1 MAFVATLKCILRVL
15 SSVLNLLLV
24 LRVLAARAFRGL
36 RILLLALGLVLNQP
50 LFDRLLATKG
60 VRIDRDI
67 ALRAHE
73 PRDRKRPRP
82 RRCPLVGRRRSWA
95 SPASLGGAHLF
106 PPGAIRGVG
115 GHAPRMGPRLRCC
128 SELQV
133 RPRLLR
139 GPDSAANSTCLL
151 VFVYRLFTVCLRTL
165 EAWVVCSQTVLFTNS
180 LFSCLFT
187 ELCS

>member
-1 MAFVATLKCILRVL
+1 MRVTAAAGH
-15 SSVLNLLLV
+15 VLNLLLV

-82 RRCPLVGRRRSWA
+82 RPCPLVGRRRTTMTDNDDYEFA
-95 SPASLGGAHLF
+95 VP
-106 PPGAIRGVG
+106 
-115 GHAPRMGPRLRCC
+115 
-128 SELQV
+128 
-133 RPRLLR
+133 
-139 GPDSAANSTCLL
+139 
-151 VFVYRLFTVCLRTL
+151 
-165 EAWVVCSQTVLFTNS
+165 
-180 LFSCLFT
+180 
-187 ELCS
+187 